1 MTEATIVATI
11 EPGVQLIESLSVWLL
26 VREEGRVLAYPFPD
40 AGSAVGALMAWSDSG
55 GDDFTDDT
63 AEFMSLAQYAIT
75 GDDLSRPD
83 EGFPYLI
90 WQTI

>member
-1 MTEATIVATI
+1 MTEATIVTTI
-11 EPGVQLIESLSVWLL
+11 EPGAQLTESLTAWLL

-40 AGSAVGALMAWSDSG
+40 TGSAVGALMAWSDWG
-55 GDDFTDDT
+55 EGDFVDDT

-75 GDDLSRPD
+75 GDDLSGPD

-90 WQTI
+90 WQTV